1 METLVAYAFHRPD
14 SAARAA
20 EGAARVEAYYA
31 DSAAHWGHDGRTNGL
46 HLWGTGDTLWPAW
59 HQTGN
64 VRVASLHTPVG
75 YERVVGDITP
85 ADAPGPLAEAVRR
98 TPEAF
103 IDLAPPFT
111 MAVLEDDRLD
121 LFTDSAGLGQLFQV
135 RLPDGWVWSNRP
147 VAALLFAGVAAAA
160 SPRGWAFA
168 AACGWF
174 MGDSTPY
181 EGVLAVPGAT
191 HIVADGNLRRQTT
204 SRIEPSTLWLTDAL
218 EEPLPDLSDS
228 VRRLQPAGPPVPPK
242 ARPEQQSLVERA
254 LSWHRYAEGLGSADD
269 LYNTPPTVDHDL
281 TVAYGHY
288 YPADLVAV
296 DTLPLH
302 AKLQIFTHHLETVLV
317 PAAGPSEAARAAVAI
332 QIEQVLRDAVRGG
345 IEDATMLDYFYLTEP
360 LRRRTTPANHPTA
373 LPLTPHHI
381 RAALTN
387 PTPTNH
393 PSPWNSPPGQLQ
405 PGQSQ
410 AGQPQARQPESQQR
424 QPRSLRP
431 RQPRPRR
438 LGDAPDRDLIATML
452 LDVDGFDERAL
463 STLWAASV
471 AGASTAAAEVILRRA
486 LWRATFDLHLTEVN
500 NHLPELIRPLTAPP
514 RALPPP
520 QPTPKPRR
528 TRLIPTFARRHHH

>member
-31 DSAAHWGHDGRTNGL
+31 DSAAHWGHDGSTNGL

-59 HQTGN
+59 HQTGS

-111 MAVLEDDRLD
+111 MAVLDDDRLE

-191 HIVADGNLRRQTT
+191 HIVADGKLRRQTT

-228 VRRLQPAGPPVPPK
+228 VRRLRPAGPPVPPNT
-242 ARPEQQSLVERA
+242 RPEQQSLVERA
-254 LSWHRYAEGLGSADD
+254 LSWHRYAEGLHPADD
-269 LYNTPPTVDHDL
+269 LYNTPPIAAENL

-302 AKLQIFTHHLETVLV
+302 TKLQIFTQHLETTLV

-345 IEDATMLDYFYLTEP
+345 IEDATMLDYFYLVEP
-360 LRRRTTPANHPTA
+360 LRRRTTPANHPGA
-373 LPLTPHHI
+373 VPLMPQHI

-387 PTPTNH
+387 PATPNH
-393 PSPWNSPPGQLQ
+393 PGH
-405 PGQSQ
+405 
-410 AGQPQARQPESQQR
+410 AA
-424 QPRSLRP
+424 QPRSLRS

-438 LGDAPDRDLIATML
+438 LGEAPDRDLIATML
-452 LDVDGFDERAL
+452 LDVEGFDERAL

-471 AGASTAAAEVILRRA
+471 AGASSAAAEVILRRA
-486 LWRATFDLHLTEVN
+486 LWRATFDQHLTEVN

-520 QPTPKPRR
+520 HPTPKPRR
-528 TRLIPTFARRHHH
+528 PRLIPTFARKHPH

>member
-31 DSAAHWGHDGRTNGL
+31 GIPKRGGHDGSTHGL
-46 HLWGTGDTLWPAW
+46 HLWGSDDTLWPSW
-59 HQTGN
+59 HQTGT
-64 VRVASLHTPVG
+64 VRVASLHAPVG
-75 YERVVGDITP
+75 YEQVVGDIDP

-111 MAVLEDDRLD
+111 MAVLDDDRLE

-191 HIVADGNLRRQTT
+191 HIVADGKLRRQTT

-218 EEPLPDLSDS
+218 EEPLPDLTNS
-228 VRRLQPAGPPVPPK
+228 VRRLWPAGPPVPPNT
-242 ARPEQQSLVERA
+242 RPEQQSLVERA
-254 LSWHRYAEGLGSADD
+254 LSWHRYAEGLHPADD
-269 LYNTPPTVDHDL
+269 LYNTPPTVDEDPA
-281 TVAYGHY
+281 VAYGHY

-302 AKLQIFTHHLETVLV
+302 TKLQIFTQHLETTLV

-360 LRRRTTPANHPTA
+360 LRRRTPSASA
-373 LPLTPHHI
+373 VPLTPNHI

-387 PTPTNH
+387 PATTTQ
-393 PSPWNSPPGQLQ
+393 PS
-405 PGQSQ
+405 
-410 AGQPQARQPESQQR
+410 
-424 QPRSLRP
+424 RSLRP

-452 LDVDGFDERAL
+452 LDVQGFDERAL

-471 AGASTAAAEVILRRA
+471 AGASSAAAEVILRRA
-486 LWRATFDLHLTEVN
+486 LWRATFDLHLAEVN
-500 NHLPELIRPLTAPP
+500 NHLPELIRP
-514 RALPPP
+514 
-520 QPTPKPRR
+520 
-528 TRLIPTFARRHHH
+528 